1 MRGVGVYEGG
11 CIGFGD
17 KNDQRGGWK
26 LRLIMEGREREIM
39 GVVRVEWVR

>member
-1 MRGVGVYEGG
+1 MVKYKRYLCEVWGVYEGG

-26 LRLIMEGREREIM
+26 LRLIKEEWRGR
-39 GVVRVEWVR
+39 